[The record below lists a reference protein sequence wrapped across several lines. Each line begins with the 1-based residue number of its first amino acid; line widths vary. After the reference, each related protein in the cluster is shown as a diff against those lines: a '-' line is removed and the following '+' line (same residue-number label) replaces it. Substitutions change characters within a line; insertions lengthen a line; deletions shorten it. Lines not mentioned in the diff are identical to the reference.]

1 LKKEQKIDSAQV
13 RANYAR
19 HVVPSYKRSATAP
32 VLVRGKGTRVWDA
45 EGNEYLDFG
54 SGIAV
59 NCLGH
64 AHPRLAEVMKR
75 QGEELVHVSNL
86 FFHPRQAE
94 LAGELVLRMGPGKI
108 FFCNSGAEA
117 NEAMVKAARKAGAAH
132 GRYEIITTQNSF
144 HGRTLGMIAAS
155 GQERL
160 REGFGPV
167 MPGFMYAPYNDL
179 AAIEKA
185 IGPKTAAVMIE
196 GIQGEGGVIPANPEY
211 LLGLRKLTQERGIY
225 LLMDSVQCGHYRT
238 GRFQSYETILEKAGK
253 KGAFIPD
260 AVSMAKSLGGGFP
273 IGAVWLGERLA
284 DVLGPG
290 SHATTY
296 GGTALACAVA
306 LEVLKIID
314 EEGLAKN
321 IERMGEEL
329 KKGLGKLSGRG
340 WVGEVRGFGGMVGV
354 TVKGRSHAEVAEA
367 LAKAGLLVV
376 PAGSDV
382 LRFLAPY
389 SVSMDEVKEA
399 VKKVESTL

>member
-1 LKKEQKIDSAQV
+1 V
-13 RANYAR
+13 RAGYAQ

-32 VLVRGKGTRVWDA
+32 VLVKGKGARVWDA
-45 EGNEYLDFG
+45 DGKEYLDFG

-64 AHPRLAEVMKR
+64 AHPRLAAVMKK

-86 FFHPRQAE
+86 FFHPKQAE
-94 LAGELVLRMGPGKI
+94 LAEALVQRTGPGKI

-117 NEAMVKAARKAGAAH
+117 NEAMIKAVRKAGAKE
-132 GRYEIITTQNSF
+132 GRYEVITTINSF

-167 MPGFMYAPYNDL
+167 LPGFVYVPYNDL
-179 AAIEKA
+179 AAVERA
-185 IGPKTAAVMIE
+185 IGVKTVAVMIE
-196 GIQGEGGVIPANPEY
+196 GIQGEGGILPAQAEY
-211 LLGLRKLTQERGIY
+211 LLGLQKLTKEKGIY

-238 GRFQSYETILEKAGK
+238 GRFQSYQRILEEAGVKA
-253 KGAFIPD
+253 AFLPD

-273 IGAVWLGERLA
+273 IGAVWFGSRLA
-284 DVLGPG
+284 EVLTPG
-290 SHATTY
+290 THATTY
-296 GGTALACAVA
+296 GGGALACAVA
-306 LEVLKIID
+306 LEILNII
-314 EEGLAKN
+314 EKEKLEKN
-321 IERMGEEL
+321 IEERGEEL
-329 KKGLGKLSGRG
+329 KKGLGKLSGKG

-354 TVKGRSHAEVAEA
+354 TVKGRGHGEVAEA
-367 LAKAGLLVV
+367 LAGKGLLVV

-389 SVSMDEVKEA
+389 SVTKEEVQEA
-399 VKKVESTL
+399 LKKVEETL

>member
-1 LKKEQKIDSAQV
+1 MKKETKIQSAEV
-13 RANYAR
+13 RAGYAQ
-19 HVVPSYKRSATAP
+19 HVVASYKRSATAP
-32 VLVRGKGTRVWDA
+32 VLVRGKGAKVWDA
-45 EGNEYLDFG
+45 EGREYLDFG

-64 AHPRLAEVMKR
+64 AHPRLAEVMRK

-86 FFHPRQAE
+86 FFHPKQAE
-94 LAGELVLRMGPGKI
+94 LARELVKRTGPGKM

-117 NEAMVKAARKAGAAH
+117 NESMVKAARKAGSGE
-132 GRYEIITTQNSF
+132 GRFEVITALNSF
-144 HGRTLGMIAAS
+144 HGRTMGMIAAS

-167 MPGFMYAPYNDL
+167 MPGFVYVPFNDL
-179 AAIEKA
+179 AAVEKA
-185 IGPKTAAVMIE
+185 IGPKTAAVMVE
-196 GIQGEGGVIPANPEY
+196 GIQGEGGVIPATAEY
-211 LLGLRKLTQERGIY
+211 LLGLRKVTQERGVS

-238 GRFQSYETILEKAGK
+238 GRFQSYELILEQAGK
-253 KGAFIPD
+253 KGEFLPD

-273 IGAVWLGERLA
+273 IGAVWFGKKLE
-284 DVLGPG
+284 DVLVPG

-306 LEVLKIID
+306 LEILQII
-314 EEGLAKN
+314 EEEKLAEN
-321 IERMGEEL
+321 ISVRGEEL
-329 KKGLGKLSGRG
+329 KKGLAKLAGRG
-340 WVGEVRGFGGMVGV
+340 WVGEVRGFGGMVGL

-367 LAKAGLLVV
+367 LAGAGLLVV

-389 SVSMDEVKEA
+389 SVTKEEIQEA
-399 VKKVESTL
+399 LEKLKATL

>member
-1 LKKEQKIDSAQV
+1 MKKEQKTDSAQV
-13 RANYAR
+13 RADYAR

-64 AHPRLAEVMKR
+64 AHPRLAEVMKK
-75 QGEELVHVSNL
+75 QGDVLVHVSNL
-86 FFHPRQAE
+86 FFHPKQAE
-94 LAGELVLRMGPGKI
+94 LAGELVERMGPGKI

-117 NEAMVKAARKAGAAH
+117 NEAMVKSARKAGAAH
-132 GRYEIITTQNSF
+132 GRYEIITTLNSF

-167 MPGFMYAPYNDL
+167 MPGFVYVPYNGL
-179 AAIEKA
+179 AAVEKA

-196 GIQGEGGVIPANPEY
+196 GIQGEGGVIPATPEY
-211 LLGLRKLTQERGIY
+211 LLGLRKLTQEKGIY

-238 GRFQSYETILEKAGK
+238 GRFQSYEKILEKAGE

-290 SHATTY
+290 THATTY

-389 SVSMDEVKEA
+389 SVSMDEVQEA

>member
-1 LKKEQKIDSAQV
+1 LKKEKKTDSAQV
-13 RANYAR
+13 RADYAR

-45 EGNEYLDFG
+45 EGSEYLDFG

-64 AHPRLAEVMKR
+64 AHPRLAEVMKK
-75 QGEELVHVSNL
+75 QGDELVHISNL
-86 FFHPRQAE
+86 FFHPKQAE
-94 LAGELVLRMGPGKI
+94 LAGELVKRMGPGKI

-117 NEAMVKAARKAGAAH
+117 NEAMVKAARKAGAAD
-132 GRYEIITTQNSF
+132 GRYEIITTLNSF

-167 MPGFMYAPYNDL
+167 MPGFVYVPYNDL
-179 AAIEKA
+179 AAVEKA

-196 GIQGEGGVIPANPEY
+196 GIQGEGGVIPATPEY
-211 LLGLRKLTQERGIY
+211 LLGLRKLTREKGIY

-238 GRFQSYETILEKAGK
+238 GRFQSYETILERAGE

-321 IERMGEEL
+321 IEWMGEEL

-354 TVKGRSHAEVAEA
+354 TVKGKSHAEVTEA
-367 LAKAGLLVV
+367 LARAGLLVV

-389 SVSMDEVKEA
+389 SVSMDEVQEA
-399 VKKVESTL
+399 VKKVESIL

>member
-1 LKKEQKIDSAQV
+1 LKKEQKTDSAQV
-13 RANYAR
+13 RADYAR

-45 EGNEYLDFG
+45 EGSEYLDFG

-64 AHPRLAEVMKR
+64 AHPRLAEVMKK
-75 QGEELVHVSNL
+75 QGDELVHVSNL
-86 FFHPRQAE
+86 FFHPKQAE
-94 LAGELVLRMGPGKI
+94 LAGELVERMGPGKI

-117 NEAMVKAARKAGAAH
+117 NEAMVKAARKAGSGD
-132 GRYEIITTQNSF
+132 GRYEIITTLNSF

-167 MPGFMYAPYNDL
+167 MPGFVYVPYNNL
-179 AAIEKA
+179 AAVEKS

-196 GIQGEGGVIPANPEY
+196 GIQGEGGVIPATPEY
-211 LLGLRKLTQERGIY
+211 LLGLRKLTQEKGIY

-238 GRFQSYETILEKAGK
+238 GRFQSYETILEKAGG

-367 LAKAGLLVV
+367 LAKVGLLVV

-389 SVSMDEVKEA
+389 SVSMDEVREA

>member
-1 LKKEQKIDSAQV
+1 M
-13 RANYAR
+13 
-19 HVVPSYKRSATAP
+19 
-32 VLVRGKGTRVWDA
+32 WDA

-64 AHPRLAEVMKR
+64 AHPRLAEVMKK
-75 QGEELVHVSNL
+75 QGDELVHVSNL
-86 FFHPRQAE
+86 FFHPKQAE
-94 LAGELVLRMGPGKI
+94 LAGELVERMGPGKI

-117 NEAMVKAARKAGAAH
+117 NEAMVKSARTAGAAH
-132 GRYEIITTQNSF
+132 GRYEIITTLNSF

-167 MPGFMYAPYNDL
+167 MPGFVYVPYNDL
-179 AAIEKA
+179 AAVEKA

-196 GIQGEGGVIPANPEY
+196 GIQGEGGVIPATPEY
-211 LLGLRKLTQERGIY
+211 LLGLRKLTQEKGIY

-238 GRFQSYETILEKAGK
+238 GRFQSYETILEKAGEK
-253 KGAFIPD
+253 EAFIPD

-290 SHATTY
+290 THATTY

-367 LAKAGLLVV
+367 LAKVGLLVV

-389 SVSMDEVKEA
+389 SVSMDEVREA

>member
-1 LKKEQKIDSAQV
+1 LKKEQKTDSAQV
-13 RANYAR
+13 RADYAR

-45 EGNEYLDFG
+45 EGSEYLDFG

-64 AHPRLAEVMKR
+64 AHPRLADVMKR
-75 QGEELVHVSNL
+75 QGDELVHVSNL
-86 FFHPRQAE
+86 FFHPKQAE
-94 LAGELVLRMGPGKI
+94 LAGELVARMGPGKI

-117 NEAMVKAARKAGAAH
+117 NEAMVKAARKAGAGD
-132 GRYEIITTQNSF
+132 GRYEIITTLNSF

-167 MPGFMYAPYNDL
+167 MPGFVYVPYNNL
-179 AAIEKA
+179 AAVEKS
-185 IGPKTAAVMIE
+185 IGPNTAAVMIE
-196 GIQGEGGVIPANPEY
+196 GIQGEGGVIPATPEY
-211 LLGLRKLTQERGIY
+211 LLGLRKLTQEKGIY

-238 GRFQSYETILEKAGK
+238 GRFQSYETILEKAGG

-367 LAKAGLLVV
+367 LAKVGLLVV

-389 SVSMDEVKEA
+389 SVSMDEVREA

>member
-1 LKKEQKIDSAQV
+1 MKKEPKTDSAQV
-13 RANYAR
+13 RADYAR

-64 AHPRLAEVMKR
+64 AHPRLAEVMKK
-75 QGEELVHVSNL
+75 QGDELVHVSNL
-86 FFHPRQAE
+86 FFHPKQAE
-94 LAGELVLRMGPGKI
+94 LAGELVERMGPGKI

-132 GRYEIITTQNSF
+132 GRYEIITTLNSF

-167 MPGFMYAPYNDL
+167 MPGFVYVPYNDL
-179 AAIEKA
+179 AAVEKA

-196 GIQGEGGVIPANPEY
+196 GIQGEGGVIPATPEY
-211 LLGLRKLTQERGIY
+211 LLGLRKLTQEKGIY

-238 GRFQSYETILEKAGK
+238 GRFQSYEKILEKAGE

-290 SHATTY
+290 THATTY

-389 SVSMDEVKEA
+389 SVSMDEVQEA

>member
-1 LKKEQKIDSAQV
+1 M
-13 RANYAR
+13 
-19 HVVPSYKRSATAP
+19 
-32 VLVRGKGTRVWDA
+32 RGKGARVWDA

-86 FFHPRQAE
+86 FFHPKQAE
-94 LAGELVLRMGPGKI
+94 LAGELVSRMGPGKI

-132 GRYEIITTQNSF
+132 GRYEIITTLNSF

-167 MPGFMYAPYNDL
+167 MPGFVYVPYNDL
-179 AAIEKA
+179 AAVEKV

-196 GIQGEGGVIPANPEY
+196 GIQGEGGVIPATPDY
-211 LLGLRKLTQERGIY
+211 LLGLRKLTQEKGIY

-238 GRFQSYETILEKAGK
+238 GRFQSYETILERAGGI
-253 KGAFIPD
+253 GAFLPD

-284 DVLGPG
+284 DVLDPG

-389 SVSMDEVKEA
+389 SVSMNEVQEA

>member
-1 LKKEQKIDSAQV
+1 M
-13 RANYAR
+13 
-19 HVVPSYKRSATAP
+19 
-32 VLVRGKGTRVWDA
+32 WDA
-45 EGNEYLDFG
+45 EGKEYLDFG

-64 AHPRLAEVMKR
+64 AHPRLAEVMKK

-86 FFHPRQAE
+86 FFHPKQAE
-94 LAGELVLRMGPGKI
+94 LAEALVQRTGPGKV

-117 NEAMVKAARKAGAAH
+117 NEAMIKAVRKAGAKK
-132 GRYEIITTQNSF
+132 GRYEVITTINSF

-167 MPGFMYAPYNDL
+167 MPGFSYVPYNDL
-179 AAIEKA
+179 AAVEKA
-185 IGPKTAAVMIE
+185 ISPKTVAVMIE
-196 GIQGEGGVIPANPEY
+196 GIQGEGGVIPATAEY
-211 LLGLRKLTQERGIY
+211 LLGLQKLTKERGIY

-238 GRFQSYETILEKAGK
+238 GRFQSYQKILADAGVSEP
-253 KGAFIPD
+253 FLPD

-273 IGAVWLGERLA
+273 IGATWFGDRLEQ
-284 DVLGPG
+284 VLTPG
-290 SHATTY
+290 THATTY

-306 LEVLKIID
+306 LEILKIIQ
-314 EEGLAKN
+314 EERLAEN
-321 IERMGEEL
+321 IEVRGEEL
-329 KKGLGKLSGRG
+329 KQGFTKLAGRG
-340 WVGEVRGFGGMVGV
+340 WVGEGRGFGGMVGL

-367 LAKAGLLVV
+367 LAGKGLLVV

-389 SVSMDEVKEA
+389 SVTKEEVQEA
-399 VKKVESTL
+399 LKKVEETL

>member
-1 LKKEQKIDSAQV
+1 MKKETKIQSAEV
-13 RANYAR
+13 RAGYAQ
-19 HVVPSYKRSATAP
+19 HVVASYKRSATAP
-32 VLVRGKGTRVWDA
+32 VLVRGKGARVWDA
-45 EGNEYLDFG
+45 EGKEYLDFG

-64 AHPRLAEVMKR
+64 AHPRLAEVMRK

-86 FFHPRQAE
+86 FFHPKQAE
-94 LAGELVLRMGPGKI
+94 LARELVKRTGSGKM

-117 NEAMVKAARKAGAAH
+117 NESMVKAARKAGSGE
-132 GRYEIITTQNSF
+132 GRFEVITALNSF

-167 MPGFMYAPYNDL
+167 MPGFVYVPFNDL
-179 AAIEKA
+179 AAVEKA
-185 IGPKTAAVMIE
+185 IGPKTAAVMVE
-196 GIQGEGGVIPANPEY
+196 GIQGEGGVIPATAEY
-211 LLGLRKLTQERGIY
+211 LLGLRKVTLERGVS

-238 GRFQSYETILEKAGK
+238 GRFQSYELILEQAGK
-253 KGAFIPD
+253 KGEFLPD

-273 IGAVWLGERLA
+273 IGAVWFGKKLQ
-284 DVLGPG
+284 DVLVPG

-306 LEVLKIID
+306 LEILQII
-314 EEGLAKN
+314 EEEKLAEN
-321 IERMGEEL
+321 IFVRGEEL
-329 KKGLGKLSGRG
+329 KRGLAKLAGRG

-367 LAKAGLLVV
+367 LAGVGLLVV

-389 SVSMDEVKEA
+389 SVTEEEIQEALEKVKA
-399 VKKVESTL
+399 TL

>member
-1 LKKEQKIDSAQV
+1 MKKEQKIDSAQV

-167 MPGFMYAPYNDL
+167 MPGFMYVPYNDL

>member
-1 LKKEQKIDSAQV
+1 MVS
-13 RANYAR
+13 
-19 HVVPSYKRSATAP
+19 SYKRSATAP
-32 VLVRGKGTRVWDA
+32 VLVRGKGARVWDA
-45 EGNEYLDFG
+45 EGKEYLDFG

-64 AHPRLAEVMKR
+64 AHPRLAEVMKK

-86 FFHPRQAE
+86 FFHPKQAE
-94 LAGELVLRMGPGKI
+94 LAEALVQRTGPGKV

-117 NEAMVKAARKAGAAH
+117 NEAMIKAVRKAGAKK
-132 GRYEIITTQNSF
+132 GRYEVITTINSF

-167 MPGFMYAPYNDL
+167 MPGFSYVPYNDL
-179 AAIEKA
+179 AAVEKA
-185 IGPKTAAVMIE
+185 ISPKTVAVMIE
-196 GIQGEGGVIPANPEY
+196 GIQGEGGVIPATAEY
-211 LLGLRKLTQERGIY
+211 LLGLQKLTKERGIY

-238 GRFQSYETILEKAGK
+238 GRFQSYQKILADAGVSEP
-253 KGAFIPD
+253 FLPD

-273 IGAVWLGERLA
+273 IGATWFGDRLEQ
-284 DVLGPG
+284 VLTPG
-290 SHATTY
+290 THATTY

-306 LEVLKIID
+306 LEILKIIQ
-314 EEGLAKN
+314 EERLAEN
-321 IERMGEEL
+321 IEVRGEEL
-329 KKGLGKLSGRG
+329 KQGFAKLAGRG
-340 WVGEVRGFGGMVGV
+340 WVGEGRGFGGMVGL

-367 LAKAGLLVV
+367 LAGKGLLVV

-389 SVSMDEVKEA
+389 SVTKEEVQEA
-399 VKKVESTL
+399 LKKVEETL

>member
-1 LKKEQKIDSAQV
+1 M
-13 RANYAR
+13 
-19 HVVPSYKRSATAP
+19 
-32 VLVRGKGTRVWDA
+32 WDA
-45 EGNEYLDFG
+45 EGKEYLDFG

-64 AHPRLAEVMKR
+64 AHPRLAEVMKK

-86 FFHPRQAE
+86 FFHPKQAE
-94 LAGELVLRMGPGKI
+94 LAEALVQRTGHGKV

-117 NEAMVKAARKAGAAH
+117 NEAMIKAVRKAGAKK
-132 GRYEIITTQNSF
+132 GRYEVITTINSF

-167 MPGFMYAPYNDL
+167 MPGFSYVPYNDL
-179 AAIEKA
+179 AAVEKA
-185 IGPKTAAVMIE
+185 ISPKTVAVMIE
-196 GIQGEGGVIPANPEY
+196 GIQGEGGVIPATAEY
-211 LLGLRKLTQERGIY
+211 LLGLQKLTKERGIY

-238 GRFQSYETILEKAGK
+238 GRFQSYQKILADAGVSEP
-253 KGAFIPD
+253 FLPD

-273 IGAVWLGERLA
+273 IGATWFGDRLEQ
-284 DVLGPG
+284 VLTPG
-290 SHATTY
+290 THATTY

-306 LEVLKIID
+306 LEILKIIQ
-314 EEGLAKN
+314 EERLAEN
-321 IERMGEEL
+321 IEVRGEEL
-329 KKGLGKLSGRG
+329 KQGFAKLAGRG
-340 WVGEVRGFGGMVGV
+340 WVGEGRGFGGMVGL

-367 LAKAGLLVV
+367 LAGKGLLVV

-389 SVSMDEVKEA
+389 SVTKEEVQEA
-399 VKKVESTL
+399 LKKVEETL

>member
-1 LKKEQKIDSAQV
+1 MKKEQKIDSAQV

-132 GRYEIITTQNSF
+132 GRYEIITTLNSF

-167 MPGFMYAPYNDL
+167 MPGFMYVPYNDL